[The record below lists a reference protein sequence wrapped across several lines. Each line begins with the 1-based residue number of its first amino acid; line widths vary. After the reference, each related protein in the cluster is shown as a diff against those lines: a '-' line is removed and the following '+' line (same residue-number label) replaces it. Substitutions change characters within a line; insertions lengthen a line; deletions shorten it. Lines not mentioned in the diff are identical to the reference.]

1 MCLMKKL
8 YQFWYALLLGSF
20 FILFIGS
27 SSVNANELNFV
38 TPYDLTYHLYEKG
51 YFSQTSFEALTGNSN
66 FSSVTSLYNERKYF
80 ACVINGNNIYYVFS
94 IDNYDNVIFGRKA
107 VTTDNTSYKSLSFKN
122 GKYNAYTNASSS
134 VKVFN
139 ISNGSFSLN
148 STGVS
153 LSSNSDLPEYVYS
166 DLPINIYQTEINV
179 ESSPAEYPDT
189 GLLKVPKFE
198 VQNNIAGSYSVLQI
212 TLGDF
217 IDVDYLRLESVLL
230 SSDSIGYLTLGDG
243 LFIRNNRLFVET
255 RRLKFNES
263 YHLQIEYNYDT
274 GEGFLYNG
282 LFVISSA
289 DGSSGDISFTNQDS
303 TNNIINNQNDNTQ
316 NIIESLTKP
325 ADVSG
330 ELSAFLSGEYIADK
344 IGVDQLDIDDRIEE
358 VDDYFVS
365 ISQEVRGVI
374 LDSRVYTIT
383 FNWAGRQITI
393 SSNDFI
399 LPDSLIKTFMTT
411 FFIFVS
417 CMLFVKYVVSLFHK
431 IQSGDIYGTIN
442 HISQNDDSI
451 LL

>member
-1 MCLMKKL
+1 MVLKR
-8 YQFWYALLLGSF
+8 YVYISF
-20 FILFIGS
+20 FIILINIFS
-27 SSVNANELNFV
+27 FASANELNFV

-51 YFSQTSFEALTGNSN
+51 YFSQVSFEAITGNSN
-66 FSSVTSLYNERKYF
+66 FSSVTDLYNSRKYF

-94 IDNYDNVIFGRKA
+94 IDTYDNVIFGRKA
-107 VTTDNTSYKSLSFKN
+107 VTTDNSSYKSLNFKN

-153 LSSNSDLPEYVYS
+153 LSSNTDLPEYVYS

-198 VQNNIAGSYSVLQI
+198 IQNNIAGSYSVLQI

-217 IDVDYLRLESVLL
+217 VDIDYSRLESVLL
-230 SSDSIGYLTLGDG
+230 SSDSTGYLSLGDG
-243 LFIRNNRLFVET
+243 LFIRNNRLFAET

-282 LFVISSA
+282 VFVISSA

-303 TNNIINNQNDNTQ
+303 TNNIINNDNDNTDKIINSITKPYVPSGDY
-316 NIIESLTKP
+316 NISSGDFNLGITYTNPFNNLISEIINLLRVSLTTSQRR
-325 ADVSG
+325 VNLG
-330 ELSAFLSGEYIADK
+330 FLP
-344 IGVDQLDIDDRIEE
+344 
-358 VDDYFVS
+358 
-365 ISQEVRGVI
+365 I
-374 LDSRVYTIT
+374 LDNNFIIDLDSNFRCPYNTETKIFIGT
-383 FNWAGRQITI
+383 MINGAMLIGIIYFIISIIHNLTTGNLKNLAYEFNEEGEFFNW
-393 SSNDFI
+393 F
-399 LPDSLIKTFMTT
+399 
-411 FFIFVS
+411 
-417 CMLFVKYVVSLFHK
+417 
-431 IQSGDIYGTIN
+431 
-442 HISQNDDSI
+442 
-451 LL
+451 